1 MNDTI
6 LYLIINSGKC
16 WHNIY
21 RAADELAAVH
31 PLAWWERPC
40 LRLLCWW
47 AGRRLA
53 SVLELVPVEV
63 RSEVLGMVAEA
74 AGPE

>member
-6 LYLIINSGKC
+6 LHFLINSGKC

-21 RAADELAAVH
+21 RAADELIGNH

-40 LRLLCWW
+40 LRLLRWW

-53 SVLELVPVEV
+53 EVLELAPVEM
-63 RSEVLGMVAEA
+63 RNEVLGQ
-74 AGPE
+74 GPE

>member
-6 LYLIINSGKC
+6 LHYLINYGRC

-21 RAADELAAVH
+21 RAADELIGNH
-31 PLAWWERPC
+31 PLAGRERPL
-40 LRLLCWW
+40 LRLLRWW

-53 SVLELVPVEV
+53 EVLELVPAEL
-63 RSEVLGMVAEA
+63 RNEVLGVA
-74 AGPE
+74 PE